1 MMKSISLDRSFAHLA
16 PNHHSELSAEEQLSK
31 MCEGLSEKDAKLLKS
46 AWMKILDFLQ
56 KDPEVGTCMTHTHTS
71 VFFLLAT
78 FKCIHIITHQP
89 NSKMYH
95 VFLFIYFIKKKMSL
109 KLVKR
114 FKEAEADEAI
124 QNIAKQ
130 GNNYVHKNMGSGGS
144 GVPIRR
150 LLNLLESMGA
160 GLTVSEGY
168 VWLGRQDINGD
179 GIITLN
185 ELSIA
190 IAVASNI
197 RSAQSNENY
206 KLLLEQ
212 RRQERASEK
221 THMRD
226 HLISKYM

>member
-1 MMKSISLDRSFAHLA
+1 
-16 PNHHSELSAEEQLSK
+16 
-31 MCEGLSEKDAKLLKS
+31 
-46 AWMKILDFLQ
+46 
-56 KDPEVGTCMTHTHTS
+56 
-71 VFFLLAT
+71 
-78 FKCIHIITHQP
+78 
-89 NSKMYH
+89 
-95 VFLFIYFIKKKMSL
+95 MSL